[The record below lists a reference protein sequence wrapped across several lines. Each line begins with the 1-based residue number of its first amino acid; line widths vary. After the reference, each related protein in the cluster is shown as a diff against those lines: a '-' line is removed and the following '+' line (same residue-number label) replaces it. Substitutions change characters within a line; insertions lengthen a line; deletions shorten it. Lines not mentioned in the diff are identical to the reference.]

1 MIVLG
6 LTGSIGMG
14 KSTTAGFFREQ
25 GVAVF
30 DADRCVHRLYGGRAL
45 DLVNARFPAA
55 IRGAPSR
62 ETCWRSKSWT
72 TRSHWRIWKGSSIH
86 WSSLSEFDFYNGRRA
101 GDRRSPSSMFRCCLK
116 PADREA
122 SM

>member
-14 KSTTAGFFREQ
+14 KSTTAKFFRDH

-30 DADRCVHRLYGGRAL
+30 DADKCVHQLYGGRAL
-45 DLVNARFPAA
+45 DPVNARFPAA
-55 IRGAPSR
+55 IRDGAIQR
-62 ETCWRSKSWT
+62 DLLANRSWM
-72 TRSHWRIWKGSSIH
+72 TRSHWRISKGSSIR
-86 WSSLSEFDFYNGRRA
+86 WLSPSGVDFCNGRRA

-116 PADREA
+116 QGDREA
-122 SM
+122 WM